1 MEAAFTF
8 PAKLQIIHFPVL
20 RNCKL
25 IEIHRQRRPA
35 PSPSILGKPMQP
47 VRVTV
52 PQHALM
58 MMIVMMMVMMVV
70 MIMVIDDGDDDSGD
84 DGDDD
89 DGDGEDDGGDGDGD
103 DDGEGDD

>member
-8 PAKLQIIHFPVL
+8 PPKLQIIHFPVL

-70 MIMVIDDGDDDSGD
+70 SGAVVV
-84 DGDDD
+84 GVVA
-89 DGDGEDDGGDGDGD
+89 DGGVPGR
-103 DDGEGDD
+103 